1 MEIRQLFKPTPHL
14 ARVDEA
20 LSRRRSEG
28 RGGLKGVLEGP
39 EGARRGPQ
47 PRDGCKS
54 TVYFAC
60 AQDNWR
66 CRVGDVVSRYVHLAD
81 FCW

>member
-39 EGARRGPQ
+39 EGDPSQEMAASQLSTLRV
-47 PRDGCKS
+47 PRTTGG
-54 TVYFAC
+54 VA
-60 AQDNWR
+60 W
-66 CRVGDVVSRYVHLAD
+66 GSRQQICS
-81 FCW
+81 FS